1 MPTSVHKSPGHTFFC
16 KIIISSFHMLS
27 FCQSKIIVYAAWSNN
42 FPSLIQNLSSHGVFI
57 LFPWKM
63 IPKLDSSKTHL
74 HDRKFSRTLTLN
86 FPILYT
92 WIPCLFPQYLQ
103 SSATSRVAFPFLSP
117 SYHLSNIKLTFSL
130 YKTIISSP
138 KSFLFPWTLS
148 TCFNIKPLFLS
159 FYSALFDYGLFLSV
173 DESNCSNTKDTER
186 AEVWSE
192 KTRALELMD
201 YC

>member
-92 WIPCLFPQYLQ
+92 WIPCLLPQYLQ

-138 KSFLFPWTLS
+138 KSFLFCFPELCLLVSISNPYFCLSILRYLTMACSCLLMSRTAAIQRTL
-148 TCFNIKPLFLS
+148 
-159 FYSALFDYGLFLSV
+159 
-173 DESNCSNTKDTER
+173 R
-186 AEVWSE
+186 
-192 KTRALELMD
+192 ELRSGVRKQEL
-201 YC
+201 